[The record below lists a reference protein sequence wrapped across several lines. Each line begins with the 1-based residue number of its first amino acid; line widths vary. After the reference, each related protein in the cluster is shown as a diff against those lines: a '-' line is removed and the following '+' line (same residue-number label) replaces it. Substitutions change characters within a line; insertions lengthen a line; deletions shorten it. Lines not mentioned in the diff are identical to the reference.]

1 MNKTH
6 KIPASDH
13 RSNSFDLFR
22 LLAASMVVVGHSYV
36 LLGKVPPLLFGIPVH
51 VMGVFSFFSLSGYLI
66 TQSTIRDA
74 NPIRFFA
81 RRLARIMP
89 ALWVCILFSIA
100 FGAFLSRLSMRE
112 YFENPSTITYLQ
124 NLILRIQ
131 FFLPGT
137 FENSKVT
144 SAFNGSLWSISAEFL
159 MYCVA
164 LSVALA
170 SRFRVIALVFIFVIA
185 TIIRLST
192 ADFVFYN
199 ISFYQLYSA
208 GIYFLFGMCIAL
220 MPPSAVDRK
229 YELSAF
235 LLFACLMLSSSE
247 IFQQFGLPA
256 LYSFAVI
263 SICRT
268 SSTSSEAIVSK
279 IGDISYGIYL
289 YSFPVQQALIFN
301 AGIKAPLI
309 LILICFAIVFPLAYA
324 SWHTVEKPCLDV
336 VKSAL
341 KKRQIGDVV

>member
-1 MNKTH
+1 MNTTQ

-36 LLGKVPPLLFGIPVH
+36 LLGKAPPLLFGIPVH

-66 TQSTIRDA
+66 TQSTMRDS
-74 NPIRFFA
+74 NPVRFFA

-89 ALWVCILFSIA
+89 ALWVCIFLSIV
-100 FGAFLSRLSMRE
+100 FGAFLSRLSMAE
-112 YFENPSTITYLQ
+112 YFDHPSTIAYLQ

-137 FENSKVT
+137 FEESKVT

-170 SRFRVIALVFIFVIA
+170 LRFRVIVLVSIFAIA
-185 TIIRLST
+185 TIVRLT
-192 ADFVFYN
+192 TEDFVFYN

-208 GIYFLFGMCIAL
+208 GIYFVFGMCVAL
-220 MPPSAVDRK
+220 MPSSTVDRK
-229 YELSAF
+229 YELSAL
-235 LLFACLMLSSSE
+235 LLFACLMLSSAGT
-247 IFQQFGLPA
+247 FQQFGLPA

-268 SSTSSEAIVSK
+268 GSTSSKAISSK
-279 IGDISYGIYL
+279 IGDVSYGIYL

-301 AGIKAPLI
+301 AGIKSALVLI
-309 LILICFAIVFPLAYA
+309 LITFAIVLPLAYA
-324 SWHTVEKPCLDV
+324 SWRAVEKPCLDF
-336 VKSAL
+336 VKTTL
-341 KKRQIGDVV
+341 KKKRGAIA

>member
-1 MNKTH
+1 MNTTE

-22 LLAASMVVVGHSYV
+22 LLAASMVIVGHSYV
-36 LLGKVPPLLFGIPVH
+36 LLGKAPPLLFGIPVH

-89 ALWVCILFSIA
+89 ALWVCIFLSIL
-100 FGAFLSRLSMRE
+100 FGALLSRLSMSE
-112 YFENPSTITYLQ
+112 FFAHPATTAYLQ
-124 NLILRIQ
+124 NLVLRIQ

-137 FENSKVT
+137 FEASSVT

-170 SRFRVIALVFIFVIA
+170 SRFRIFVLASIFVMA
-185 TIIRLST
+185 TIVRLT
-192 ADFVFYN
+192 TDDFVFYN

-208 GIYFLFGMCIAL
+208 GIYFVFGMCVAL
-220 MPPSAVDRK
+220 APASSVDRK
-229 YELSAF
+229 YELSAL
-235 LLFACLMLSSSE
+235 LLFACLMLSSSGT
-247 IFQQFGLPA
+247 FQQFVLPA

-268 SSTSSEAIVSK
+268 SSTSSRAIASK
-279 IGDISYGIYL
+279 IGDVSYGIYL

-301 AGIKAPLI
+301 AGINSPLI
-309 LILICFAIVFPLAYA
+309 LTLITFAIVFPLAYA
-324 SWHTVEKPCLDV
+324 SWRKVEKPCLDF
-336 VKSAL
+336 VKTTL
-341 KKRQIGDVV
+341 KNKTGAIA